1 MVKPYTCKI
10 AIANNCTAISNISR
24 TWEECW
30 EALSNGDAIFRQGDD
45 ISPKWPQTP
54 PVSMLAERAGWDEQ
68 PTYLYRFKQ
77 LMQMVGGDMKSL
89 VDDLESRH
97 KDARIH
103 AIIATCH
110 SDPGPLTTLV
120 DYDAG
125 VTSDMPEDA
134 WIMLQRSNFASY
146 LNESLGRELP
156 VSVVSSACASA
167 LVATSYAADLINAGL
182 CDAVLVV
189 ALDGMSRVAAAGFHN
204 IGAMTKTFCTPY
216 DVNRTGTTVAEG
228 AVGFMIARE
237 DLLKPEQVYGRVTG
251 SSIFCDAAHIVEPN
265 PEGVRSVLQEA
276 LDQAEVAPGGVA
288 GIYWHGTGTKHND
301 KVEAE
306 VSEIL
311 FGDSPPPSTS
321 TKGNLGHT
329 MGASGAFNILAAC
342 ESNKSGKMTHVCSLK
357 DLEYPNLDIVRDAPR
372 TIKPGPL
379 LVTALGFGGI
389 NAAIVVSP

>member
-1 MVKPYTCKI
+1 MVKPYSRKI
-10 AIANNCTAISNISR
+10 AIANTCTAISNISR

-30 EALSNGDAIFRQGDD
+30 KALCQGDAIFGTGEE

-54 PVSMLAERAGWDEQ
+54 PLSMLHERAGWNEQ
-68 PTYLYRFKQ
+68 PTFLYRFKT
-77 LMQMVGGDMKSL
+77 LMQMVGGDMRPL
-89 VDDLESRH
+89 LDELESRNKH
-97 KDARIH
+97 IRMR

-120 DYDAG
+120 DYKAE
-125 VTSDMPEDA
+125 VTDSIPDDT
-134 WIMLQRSNFASY
+134 WDMLQKSSFAFY
-146 LNESLGRELP
+146 LNDSLGRKLP
-156 VSVVSSACASA
+156 VSIVSSACASA
-167 LVATSYAADLINAGL
+167 LVATSYGADLIDAGL

-204 IGAMTKTFCTPY
+204 IGAMTKTVCTPY
-216 DVNRTGTTVAEG
+216 DVNRTGTTVGEG
-228 AVGFMIARE
+228 AVGFMIVNE
-237 DLLKPEQVYGRVTG
+237 TFLKPEQVYGHVAG

-276 LDQAEVAPGGVA
+276 LDQAEVPPGGVA

-306 VSEIL
+306 VSEIM
-311 FGDSPPPSTS
+311 FGNSPPPSTS

-329 MGASGAFNILAAC
+329 MGASGAYNVLAAC
-342 ESNKSGKMTHVCSLK
+342 ESNKSGTMAHVCSLK

-372 TIKPGPL
+372 QIKPGPM